1 MSNMSD
7 INKERVIDPHVAVDH
22 IFKYAAPYAKAKA
35 TRIYLEE
42 FRKSKKA
49 LLMSK
54 SIESTIGGQ
63 ERDAYSH
70 QEYQDLLKNI
80 EVAVEEEEKYRWEL
94 IAAQARIDVWRT
106 QQANARMEGRV
117 TL

>member
-1 MSNMSD
+1 MSTISD

-22 IFKYAAPYAKAKA
+22 IFLYAKPYAKAKS
-35 TRIYLEE
+35 TRMYLEE

-49 LLMSK
+49 LLMAQ
-54 SIESTIGGQ
+54 SIETTIGGQ

-70 QEYQDLLKNI
+70 PEYQSLLRDI
-80 EVAVEEEEKYRWEL
+80 ETAVEQEETLRWEL

-106 QQANARMEGRV
+106 QQANARMEVRV
-117 TL
+117 TT